1 MDTDDLFPTHNKSA
15 VPYGDVD
22 MRMPNK
28 DPSSYG
34 LVVWVLIAAMSI
46 YGGFVKYIIDTKTN
60 KTAWSWVAAFAQVA
74 VSGFAGLIGGLISIE
89 SGLSI
94 YYVLVVAGM
103 SGTMGSVALS
113 FFWERITGMKNAN

>member
-1 MDTDDLFPTHNKSA
+1 MEG
-15 VPYGDVD
+15 GD
-22 MRMPNK
+22 MKMPKN
-28 DPSSYG
+28 DPGSYG
-34 LVVWVLIAAMSI
+34 LIVWVLIAAMSI
-46 YGGFVKYIIDTKTN
+46 YGGFVKYIIDTRTN
-60 KTAWSWVAAFAQVA
+60 KTTWSWVAAFAQVA

-113 FFWERITGMKNAN
+113 FFWERITGFKNANN

>member
-1 MDTDDLFPTHNKSA
+1 
-15 VPYGDVD
+15 

-28 DPSSYG
+28 DPGSYG
-34 LVVWVLIAAMSI
+34 LLVWVLIAAMSI

-113 FFWERITGMKNAN
+113 FFWERITGMKANANQ

>member
-1 MDTDDLFPTHNKSA
+1 
-15 VPYGDVD
+15 

-113 FFWERITGMKNAN
+113 FFWERIAGMRNASN